1 MSNISSMTGYANAKV
16 QTDMGLLSIDIR
28 SVNSRFLDLSFR
40 ASEEIRFLEP
50 KFREII
56 SGKIARGKMECRLNL
71 VDSGLSADTAL
82 TEEALNKLMALQTQ
96 VLKTDP
102 SATALRVADILNYP
116 GIVAAPVPDP
126 EVFAKQVLTGFEQCL
141 EVFNESRQREGAALA
156 QVLLKYCT
164 QIEDLVNTLRP
175 KIPEILQAQKDKL
188 TERLEE
194 ALGTTLADGAQITKE
209 EVNERIRQEI
219 TLYGIK
225 LDVNEEME
233 RLCTH
238 VKEVRRTLDRG
249 GPVGR
254 KLDFLMQEL
263 NREANTLGSKA
274 VSISMTDTSVNL
286 KLVIESMRE
295 QIQNLE

>member
-28 SVNSRFLDLSFR
+28 SVNSRFLDLSFP

-82 TEEALNKLMALQTQ
+82 NEEALNKLMALQTQ

-141 EVFNESRQREGAALA
+141 EVFNKSRQREGAALA

>member
-28 SVNSRFLDLSFR
+28 SVNSRFLDLNFR

-82 TEEALNKLMALQTQ
+82 NEEALNKLMALQTQ

>member
-82 TEEALNKLMALQTQ
+82 NEEALNKLMALQTQ

-238 VKEVRRTLDRG
+238 VKEVRRTLYRG

>member
-71 VDSGLSADTAL
+71 VDSGLSAYTAL
-82 TEEALNKLMALQTQ
+82 NEEALNKLMALQTQ

-194 ALGTTLADGAQITKE
+194 ALGTRLADGAQITKE

>member
-82 TEEALNKLMALQTQ
+82 NEEALNKLMALQTQ

-249 GPVGR
+249 GPIGR

>member
-82 TEEALNKLMALQTQ
+82 NEEALNKLMALQTQ

-254 KLDFLMQEL
+254 KLDFQMQEL

>member
-82 TEEALNKLMALQTQ
+82 NEEALNKLMALQTQ

-164 QIEDLVNTLRP
+164 QIEDLVNTLPP

-194 ALGTTLADGAQITKE
+194 ALGTRLADGAQITKE

>member
-28 SVNSRFLDLSFR
+28 SVNSRFLDWSFR

-82 TEEALNKLMALQTQ
+82 NEEALNKLMALQTQ

>member
-82 TEEALNKLMALQTQ
+82 NEEALNKLMALQTQ

-141 EVFNESRQREGAALA
+141 EVFNERRQREGAALA

>member
-1 MSNISSMTGYANAKV
+1 
-16 QTDMGLLSIDIR
+16 
-28 SVNSRFLDLSFR
+28 
-40 ASEEIRFLEP
+40 
-50 KFREII
+50 
-56 SGKIARGKMECRLNL
+56 MECRLNL

-82 TEEALNKLMALQTQ
+82 NEEALNKLMALQTQ

-141 EVFNESRQREGAALA
+141 AAFNESRQREGAALA

-238 VKEVRRTLDRG
+238 VKEVRRTLDCG

>member
-50 KFREII
+50 NFREII

-82 TEEALNKLMALQTQ
+82 NEEALNKLMALQTQ

-141 EVFNESRQREGAALA
+141 EVFNKSRQREGAALA

>member
-71 VDSGLSADTAL
+71 VDSGVSADTAL
-82 TEEALNKLMALQTQ
+82 NEEALNKLMALQTQ

>member
-1 MSNISSMTGYANAKV
+1 MKIS
-16 QTDMGLLSIDIR
+16 LIR
-28 SVNSRFLDLSFR
+28 
-40 ASEEIRFLEP
+40 
-50 KFREII
+50 
-56 SGKIARGKMECRLNL
+56 
-71 VDSGLSADTAL
+71 
-82 TEEALNKLMALQTQ
+82 
-96 VLKTDP
+96 
-102 SATALRVADILNYP
+102 
-116 GIVAAPVPDP
+116 
-126 EVFAKQVLTGFEQCL
+126 
-141 EVFNESRQREGAALA
+141 
-156 QVLLKYCT
+156 
-164 QIEDLVNTLRP
+164 LRP

-263 NREANTLGSKA
+263 NREANTLGQQSCIHFDDGHLRQ
-274 VSISMTDTSVNL
+274 SETRD
-286 KLVIESMRE
+286 ESMRE

>member
-82 TEEALNKLMALQTQ
+82 NEEALNKLMALQTQ

-194 ALGTTLADGAQITKE
+194 ALGTRLADGAQITKE

-274 VSISMTDTSVNL
+274 VSISMMDTSVNL

>member
-1 MSNISSMTGYANAKV
+1 MP
-16 QTDMGLLSIDIR
+16 L
-28 SVNSRFLDLSFR
+28 
-40 ASEEIRFLEP
+40 
-50 KFREII
+50 
-56 SGKIARGKMECRLNL
+56 
-71 VDSGLSADTAL
+71 
-82 TEEALNKLMALQTQ
+82 EALNKLMALQTQ

-141 EVFNESRQREGAALA
+141 AAFNESRQREGAALA

>member
-82 TEEALNKLMALQTQ
+82 NEEALNKLMALQTQ

-194 ALGTTLADGAQITKE
+194 TLGTTLADGAQITKE

-263 NREANTLGSKA
+263 NREANTLGKA

>member
-82 TEEALNKLMALQTQ
+82 NEEALNKLMALQTQ

-194 ALGTTLADGAQITKE
+194 ALGTRLADGAQITKE

-254 KLDFLMQEL
+254 KLDFLTQEL

>member
-82 TEEALNKLMALQTQ
+82 NEEALNKLMALQTQ
-96 VLKTDP
+96 VLMTDP

>member
-82 TEEALNKLMALQTQ
+82 NEQALNKLMALQTQ

>member
-82 TEEALNKLMALQTQ
+82 NEGALNKLMALQTQ

-238 VKEVRRTLDRG
+238 VKEVRRTLYRG

>member
-82 TEEALNKLMALQTQ
+82 NEEALNKLMALQTQ

-188 TERLEE
+188 TERLKE
-194 ALGTTLADGAQITKE
+194 ALVTTLADGAQITKE

>member
-1 MSNISSMTGYANAKV
+1 MTGYANAKV

-82 TEEALNKLMALQTQ
+82 NEEALNKLMALQTQ

-274 VSISMTDTSVNL
+274 VSISITDTSVNL

>member
-28 SVNSRFLDLSFR
+28 SVNSRVLDLSFR

-82 TEEALNKLMALQTQ
+82 NEEALNKLMALQTQ

>member
-82 TEEALNKLMALQTQ
+82 NEEALNKLMALQTQ

-209 EVNERIRQEI
+209 EVNERIRQGI

>member
-82 TEEALNKLMALQTQ
+82 KEEALNKLMALQTQ

>member
-82 TEEALNKLMALQTQ
+82 NEEALNKLMALQTQ

-194 ALGTTLADGAQITKE
+194 ALRTTLADGAQITKE

>member
-1 MSNISSMTGYANAKV
+1 MSSISSMTGYANAKV

-82 TEEALNKLMALQTQ
+82 NEEALNKLMALQTQ

>member
-82 TEEALNKLMALQTQ
+82 NEEALNKLMALQTQ

-141 EVFNESRQREGAALA
+141 EVFNESHQREGAALA

>member
-82 TEEALNKLMALQTQ
+82 NEEALNKLMALQTQ
-96 VLKTDP
+96 VLKTDT

>member
-50 KFREII
+50 KFREIT

-82 TEEALNKLMALQTQ
+82 NEEALNKLMALQTQ

>member
-71 VDSGLSADTAL
+71 VDSGLSADTAFN
-82 TEEALNKLMALQTQ
+82 EEALNKLMALQTQ

-194 ALGTTLADGAQITKE
+194 ALGTRLADGAQITKE

>member
-71 VDSGLSADTAL
+71 VDSGLSAGTAL
-82 TEEALNKLMALQTQ
+82 NEEALNKLMALQTQ

-141 EVFNESRQREGAALA
+141 ELFNESRQREGAALA

-194 ALGTTLADGAQITKE
+194 ALGTTLANGAQITKE

>member
-82 TEEALNKLMALQTQ
+82 NEEALNKLMALQTQ

-188 TERLEE
+188 TVRLEE

>member
-28 SVNSRFLDLSFR
+28 SVNSRFLDLIFR

-82 TEEALNKLMALQTQ
+82 NEEALNKLMALQTQ

>member
-82 TEEALNKLMALQTQ
+82 NEEALNKLMALQTQ

-286 KLVIESMRE
+286 KIVIESMRE

>member
-28 SVNSRFLDLSFR
+28 SVNSRFLDLIFR

-82 TEEALNKLMALQTQ
+82 NEEALNKLMALQTQ

-254 KLDFLMQEL
+254 KLEFLMQEL

>member
-82 TEEALNKLMALQTQ
+82 NEEALNKLMALQTQ

-116 GIVAAPVPDP
+116 GIVAVPVPDP

>member
-16 QTDMGLLSIDIR
+16 QTDMGLLSIDMR

-82 TEEALNKLMALQTQ
+82 NEEALNKLMALQTQ

-126 EVFAKQVLTGFEQCL
+126 EVLKTSSIRFVLRF
-141 EVFNESRQREGAALA
+141 
-156 QVLLKYCT
+156 LKFFRRKRT
-164 QIEDLVNTLRP
+164 NSPKDL
-175 KIPEILQAQKDKL
+175 KK
-188 TERLEE
+188 
-194 ALGTTLADGAQITKE
+194 
-209 EVNERIRQEI
+209 
-219 TLYGIK
+219 
-225 LDVNEEME
+225 
-233 RLCTH
+233 H
-238 VKEVRRTLDRG
+238 
-249 GPVGR
+249 
-254 KLDFLMQEL
+254 
-263 NREANTLGSKA
+263 
-274 VSISMTDTSVNL
+274 
-286 KLVIESMRE
+286 
-295 QIQNLE
+295 